1 MERAP
6 LPSGLEPGIKRL
18 RLKVAILV
26 TLIPVVVAGLVVYAL
41 YARGV
46 FEPYRKIALLARD
59 AEGVSIGMPVSFSG
73 FAIGNVTAM
82 EMTEEGKVRIDL
94 RIREREAHWL
104 RSSSV
109 FTLER
114 QLIGSPTIRAASPNM
129 KDPPVAKNAVFEL
142 TEHDAAAAMPQ
153 MVAKVDA
160 IMQSVDRLV
169 RPGSDLDRSL
179 ASLRV
184 LTARMTG
191 EYGALEGITGNA
203 ARAREVMDVVTRLD
217 GAVKRM
223 DTLIAKTDERMFGER
238 GAFDE
243 LQRSLVQINATLAN
257 IQAVANDLKS
267 ASAGVKDATTDL
279 AVLRSEVDESIRKVN
294 RMLGELDR
302 KWPFSNEPQIK
313 LP

>member
-1 MERAP
+1 
-6 LPSGLEPGIKRL
+6 
-18 RLKVAILV
+18 
-26 TLIPVVVAGLVVYAL
+26 
-41 YARGV
+41 
-46 FEPYRKIALLARD
+46 
-59 AEGVSIGMPVSFSG
+59 
-73 FAIGNVTAM
+73 
-82 EMTEEGKVRIDL
+82 
-94 RIREREAHWL
+94 
-104 RSSSV
+104 
-109 FTLER
+109 
-114 QLIGSPTIRAASPNM
+114 
-129 KDPPVAKNAVFEL
+129 
-142 TEHDAAAAMPQ
+142 
-153 MVAKVDA
+153 VAKVDA

-257 IQAVANDLKS
+257 VQAVANDLKS

-302 KWPFSNEPQIK
+302 KWPFSNKPQIK

>member
-6 LPSGLEPGIKRL
+6 VPSGLEPGIKRL
-18 RLKVAILV
+18 RLKVAVLV
-26 TLIPVVVAGLVVYAL
+26 TLIPLVIAGLVVYAL

-46 FEPYRKIALLARD
+46 FEAYRAIALLARD
-59 AEGVSIGMPVSFSG
+59 AEGVSVGMPVSFSG
-73 FAIGNVTAM
+73 FAVGNVTAM
-82 EMTEEGKVRIDL
+82 EMNEQGKVRIDL

-109 FTLER
+109 FMIDR
-114 QLIGSPTIRAASPNM
+114 PLIGSPTIRASTPNLQ
-129 KDPPVAKNAVFEL
+129 DPPLAKNAVFEL
-142 TEHDAAAAMPQ
+142 VEHDAAAEMPQ
-153 MVAKVDA
+153 MAAKVDK

-184 LTARMTG
+184 LTARMAG

-203 ARAREVMDVVTRLD
+203 ARAQQIMDVVTRLD
-217 GAVKRM
+217 GAVKKI
-223 DTLIAKTDERMFGER
+223 DTLLAKTDERMFGER

-243 LQRSLVQINATLAN
+243 LQRSLQQINATLAN
-257 IQAVANDLKS
+257 VQAVANDLKGI
-267 ASAGVKDATTDL
+267 SAGVKDATADL
-279 AVLRSEVDESIRKVN
+279 GVLRSEVDESIRKVN